1 MSLPCLSSQCD
12 WHFSLERTNFVPT
25 WLSLGLLHD
34 IGHGPFSHSYETF
47 VLVDLPTFLARN
59 PSVQKLYQESNFP
72 DVPKGWTHER
82 ASLMMIDAALAY
94 LGLAIDIHNLDLPLQ
109 QIGNGIDALS
119 MRAKPEQPS
128 SHFGSGENNMVVE
141 VNDDTILT
149 SRDWIFVK
157 ECIWGKPIPEI
168 EAIYG
173 PGFHGRTG
181 EHQDW
186 LYDIVANR
194 HSGLDVD
201 KVDYYAR
208 DRRRAL
214 REAGEIDK
222 VMIEE
227 AIVAWAPC
235 TNQKTC
241 FRCRFH
247 KHSPSDKSNDK
258 LRNKHLMICYPD
270 KMVGASMNFFKTRF
284 ELHSIIYKHKT
295 NIGVAYMISDI
306 LCLADPHFL
315 VSIAPFSGMSGSTN
329 FTGAAKPEYEYLP
342 LSRAMLH
349 PMSYLRM
356 RDSVIDQ
363 IESSTLPELEPA
375 RKLIHRLWSRDLYK
389 CAATKVL
396 KIQKVAKDR
405 RIWEL
410 SPTGIVKDIVDLKAQ
425 HDDGHGG
432 TIQLVEH
439 DVIVDKCQ
447 IHHGQKHQDPL
458 SKMRFVEKSQL
469 NKISTNDYKEL
480 PEAKVV
486 NDDEYDSFLP
496 RTLMECSL
504 RIYCR
509 DTSKIDL
516 LRHAF
521 ELWWDSINDEM
532 EITAE
537 PKSQNGKKNEPHRQ
551 QEQQEVAILS
561 QETDDEGDDPDTV
574 VDPVK
579 YKFGGGDESPFPPWC
594 SPN

>member
-1 MSLPCLSSQCD
+1 
-12 WHFSLERTNFVPT
+12 
-25 WLSLGLLHD
+25 
-34 IGHGPFSHSYETF
+34 
-47 VLVDLPTFLARN
+47 
-59 PSVQKLYQESNFP
+59 
-72 DVPKGWTHER
+72 
-82 ASLMMIDAALAY
+82 MMIDAALAY
-94 LGLAIDIHNLDLPLQ
+94 LGLAIDVYNLDQPLK
-109 QIGNGIDALS
+109 QIGNGIDARS
-119 MRAKPEQPS
+119 MRAKPSIEAQQFVDQGES
-128 SHFGSGENNMVVE
+128 SES
-141 VNDDTILT
+141 DDDDSTILT

-168 EAIYG
+168 EAIHG

-235 TNQKTC
+235 TDPKAC
-241 FRCRFH
+241 FRCRNTF
-247 KHSPSDKSNDK
+247 PSSNSTMGMPA
-258 LRNKHLMICYPD
+258 NKHLMICYPD
-270 KMVGASMNFFKTRF
+270 KMVGPSMNFFKTRF

-295 NIGVAYMISDI
+295 NVGVAYMISDI
-306 LCLADPHFL
+306 LCMADPHFL
-315 VSIAPFSGMSGSTN
+315 VSIAPFHGSAGSTSAS
-329 FTGAAKPEYEYLP
+329 GIAKTEYDHLP

-349 PMSYLRM
+349 PMSYLRL
-356 RDSVIDQ
+356 RDSIIDQ
-363 IESSTLPELEPA
+363 IEASTCPELEPA
-375 RKLIHRLWSRDLYK
+375 RKLVHRLWSRDLYK
-389 CAATKVL
+389 CVATKVL
-396 KIQKVAKDR
+396 KTHKVAKDR

-410 SPTGIVKDIVDLKAQ
+410 SPSGIVKDIVDFRAQ
-425 HDDGHGG
+425 HDDGNGG
-432 TIQLVEH
+432 TIQLIEH

-447 IHHGQKHQDPL
+447 IHHGQKHKDPL

-469 NKISTNDYKEL
+469 NKISAHNYKDL

-486 NDDEYDSFLP
+486 NDDDYDSYLP

-509 DTSKIDL
+509 DTSKVDL

-521 ELWWDSINDEM
+521 ELWWDSIHEEM
-532 EITAE
+532 EMTVE
-537 PKSQNGKKNEPHRQ
+537 PKTQNGNRDEWHQEPH
-551 QEQQEVAILS
+551 EVAILS
-561 QETDDEGDDPDTV
+561 QETDDEGDDQNGNGN
-574 VDPVK
+574 PVK
-579 YKFGGGDESPFPPWC
+579 YNFGGQEDGSSHPPWC

>member
-1 MSLPCLSSQCD
+1 MHAL
-12 WHFSLERTNFVPT
+12 
-25 WLSLGLLHD
+25 LGLLHD

-47 VLVDLPTFLARN
+47 VLVDFPIYYQRN
-59 PSVQKLYQESNFP
+59 AKVQSLYNDSGWPE
-72 DVPKGWTHER
+72 VPKDWTHES
-82 ASLMMIDAALAY
+82 ASLLMIDAALAY
-94 LGLAIDIHNLDLPLQ
+94 LGLAIDVHNLNQPLK
-109 QIGNGIDALS
+109 QIGNGIDARS
-119 MRAKPEQPS
+119 MRAKASNISTE
-128 SHFGSGENNMVVE
+128 
-141 VNDDTILT
+141 NDDNDSTILT
-149 SRDWIFVK
+149 NRDWIFVK
-157 ECIWGKPIPEI
+157 ECIWGKPIPDI
-168 EAIYG
+168 EKIYG

-222 VMIEE
+222 LMIEE

-235 TNQKTC
+235 TDPKGC
-241 FRCRFH
+241 HRC
-247 KHSPSDKSNDK
+247 KCHSKSTVDKGEM

-295 NIGVAYMISDI
+295 NVGVAHMISDI

-315 VSIAPFSGMSGSTN
+315 ISIAPFSGPNGSHSIGIPKT
-329 FTGAAKPEYEYLP
+329 EYEFLP

-349 PMSYLRM
+349 PMSYLRL

-363 IESSTLPELEPA
+363 IEATTCPELEPA
-375 RKLIHRLWSRDLYK
+375 RKLVHRLWSRDLYK
-389 CAATKVL
+389 CVATKVL
-396 KIQKVAKDR
+396 KVQKVPKDR

-410 SPTGIVKDIVDLKAQ
+410 SSSGIVKDIVDLNAQ
-425 HDDGHGG
+425 HDDGNGG
-432 TIQLVEH
+432 IIQLIEY

-447 IHHGQKHQDPL
+447 IHHGQKHLDPL
-458 SKMRFVEKSQL
+458 AKMRFVEKSQL
-469 NKISTNDYKEL
+469 NKLSTSNYKDL
-480 PEAKVV
+480 PEAKIVS
-486 NDDEYDSFLP
+486 DDEYDSYLP

-509 DTSKIDL
+509 DTKKVDL

-521 ELWWDSINDEM
+521 ELWWDSIHDEM
-532 EITAE
+532 EITIE
-537 PKSQNGKKNEPHRQ
+537 PNRNANRQ
-551 QEQQEVAILS
+551 PRENIAILS
-561 QETDDEGDDPDTV
+561 QETDDEDDNDNEIYNDDAV
-574 VDPVK
+574 GMESINH
-579 YKFGGGDESPFPPWC
+579 FGNDGSFPPWC